1 MTPLW
6 IISANEIGCFKTP
19 SNLFSETLGDFTHK
33 ADGDQAP
40 MDCGELAHNKSYRV
54 FALGFGGLCL
64 SGADAQ
70 SKYYLHG
77 PPAKKTE
84 CSNGIGLGSHSV
96 VYSLGM
102 DDDSFCFIF

>member
-1 MTPLW
+1 
-6 IISANEIGCFKTP
+6 
-19 SNLFSETLGDFTHK
+19 
-33 ADGDQAP
+33 
-40 MDCGELAHNKSYRV
+40 MDCLELAHNKGYHV

-70 SKYYLHG
+70 CKYHLHG

-84 CSNGIGLGSHSV
+84 CSNGIGVGPHSV

-102 DDDSFCFIF
+102 DNDSLCLIF